1 MKLRLILPAI
11 LFLFLPLSNAWAGRV
26 FGDIKVDG
34 KPLAAGVPVWV
45 QRPPA
50 DEKKKDAPPPAKVDS
65 TATDK
70 FGSYKLSVKE
80 EGKCFL
86 TIVYEKQTATLEIF
100 SYKDPTRY
108 DLILE
113 KKEGKLSLRRK

>member
-1 MKLRLILPAI
+1 MRLRLIAPVI
-11 LFLFLPLSNAWAGRV
+11 LFLCIPLSSAWAGRI
-26 FGDIKVDG
+26 FGDIKMDG
-34 KPLAAGVPVWV
+34 KPLPAGVPVTIH
-45 QRPPA
+45 RPA
-50 DEKKKDAPPPAKVDS
+50 AEKSKDTPPPQVDS

-80 EGKCFL
+80 EGKCTL
-86 TIVYEKQTATLEIF
+86 KIVYEKQTVTLEVF

-113 KKEGKLSLRRK
+113 KKDGKLSLRRK

>member
-1 MKLRLILPAI
+1 MRRLILPAI
-11 LFLFLPLSNAWAGRV
+11 LFLFLPLSNAWAGRI
-26 FGDIKVDG
+26 FGDIKMDG
-34 KPLAAGVPVWV
+34 KPLAAGVPVWIH
-45 QRPPA
+45 RPAA
-50 DEKKKDAPPPAKVDS
+50 DEKKKDVPPAKADS
-65 TATDK
+65 TTTDK

-86 TIVYEKQTATLEIF
+86 TMVVEKQTVTLEIF

-113 KKEGKLSLRRK
+113 KKDGKLSLRRK

>member
-1 MKLRLILPAI
+1 MRLRFILPAI
-11 LFLFLPLSNAWAGRV
+11 LSLFLPLSNAWAGRV
-26 FGDIKVDG
+26 FGDIKMDG
-34 KPLAAGVPVWV
+34 KPLVAGVPVWI
-45 QRPPA
+45 QRPAA
-50 DEKKKDAPPPAKVDS
+50 DEKKKDVPPPAKVDS

-86 TIVYEKQTATLEIF
+86 TIVYERQTVTLEIF

-113 KKEGKLSLRRK
+113 KKDGKLSLRRK